1 MGGFTLQN
9 RRDFVKNLGLGTLGI
24 ATLSSF
30 DWMPFL
36 DDLSKKDLIHLT
48 VLHTNDMHSRI
59 ESFPNDHKQYPGQ
72 GGILAMGNMVNKVRS
87 EVGEVLLLD
96 AGDIFQ
102 GTPYFNEFGGELE
115 FKLMSQLRYD
125 CSTMGNHDF
134 DNGLEGFERMLKH
147 ADFPFVTSNYDFS
160 DTILNGKTLPHT
172 ILEKKG
178 LKIGIFGVGVA
189 FDGLVSKKNYGDTR
203 YLDPIQVS
211 NEKASYLKNEEK
223 CDMVICLSH
232 LGYEYKNTKVCD
244 KDLAQQTENINLII
258 GGHTHTFLPKAE
270 TYSNKSGKKVLV
282 NQAGWS
288 ALSLG
293 RVDFV
298 FSKKSGEIVENEYA
312 EVYSKNYAN
321 FL

>member
-1 MGGFTLQN
+1 MG
-9 RRDFVKNLGLGTLGI
+9 K
-24 ATLSSF
+24 
-30 DWMPFL
+30 
-36 DDLSKKDLIHLT
+36 
-48 VLHTNDMHSRI
+48 
-59 ESFPNDHKQYPGQ
+59 
-72 GGILAMGNMVNKVRS
+72 MVGSVRE
-87 EVGEVLLLD
+87 EVGDLLLLD

-125 CSTMGNHDF
+125 CATMGNHDF

-147 ADFPFVTSNYDFS
+147 ANFPFVTSNYDFN
-160 DTILNGKTLPHT
+160 DTILKGKTLPHK
-172 ILEKKG
+172 IIEKKG
-178 LKIGIFGVGVA
+178 LKIGVFGLGVA
-189 FDGLVSKKNYGDTR
+189 FEGLVSKKNYGSTQ
-203 YLDPIQVS
+203 YLDPIKVA
-211 NEKASYLKNEEK
+211 NEKAAYLKNEEK
-223 CDMVICLSH
+223 CNMVICLSH
-232 LGYEYKNTKVCD
+232 LGYQYKNTKVCD

-258 GGHTHTFLPKAE
+258 GGHTHTFLQKAE

-298 FSKKSGEIVENEYA
+298 FSKNSGEIVENEYA

-321 FL
+321 FS

>member
-1 MGGFTLQN
+1 MEEFTFQN
-9 RRDFVKNLGLGTLGI
+9 RRDFVKKLGLGALGV

-30 DWMPFL
+30 DWMSFAEEL
-36 DDLSKKDLIHLT
+36 TTKDLVHLT

-59 ESFPNDHKQYPGQ
+59 ESFPKDHKKYPGQ
-72 GGILAMGNMVNKVRS
+72 GGILAMGKMVNKVR
-87 EVGEVLLLD
+87 EDVGEILLLD

-125 CSTMGNHDF
+125 CATMGNHDF
-134 DNGLEGFERMLKH
+134 DNGLEGFERMLKY
-147 ADFPFVTSNYDFS
+147 AEFPFVTSNYDFS
-160 DTILNGKTLPHT
+160 DTILNGKTLPHK
-172 ILEKKG
+172 IIEKKG
-178 LKIGIFGVGVA
+178 LKIGIFGLGVA
-189 FDGLVSKKNYGDTR
+189 FEGLISKKNYGESV
-203 YLDPIQVS
+203 YLDPIKIA

-223 CDMVICLSH
+223 CNMVICLSH
-232 LGYEYKNTKVCD
+232 LGYDYKNTKVCD

-258 GGHTHTFLPKAE
+258 GGHTHTFLTKAE

-298 FSKKSGEIVENEYA
+298 FSKKSGEIVDNEYA
-312 EVYSKNYAN
+312 EVISKNYAN
-321 FL
+321 FS

>member
-1 MGGFTLQN
+1 MEEFTLQN
-9 RRDFVKNLGLGTLGI
+9 RRRFIRNLGLGVAGI
-24 ATLSSF
+24 TTLSSF
-30 DWMPFL
+30 DMAEVL
-36 DDLSKKDLIHLT
+36 DKLTNKDLISLT

-59 ESFPNDHKQYPGQ
+59 DAFPADHKSYPGQ
-72 GGILAMGNMVNKVRS
+72 GGILAMGNMVNSVRA
-87 EVGEVLLLD
+87 EVGELLLLD

-125 CSTMGNHDF
+125 CATMGNHDF

-160 DTILNGKTLPHT
+160 NTLLNGKTLSHK
-172 ILEKKG
+172 IIEKKG
-178 LKIGIFGVGVA
+178 IKIGIFGLGVA
-189 FDGLVSKKNYGDTR
+189 FDGLVNKKNYGETI
-203 YLDPIQVS
+203 YKDPIKIA
-211 NEKASYLKNEEK
+211 NEKAFFLKHEEK
-223 CDMVICLSH
+223 CNLVICLSH

-258 GGHTHTFLPKAE
+258 GGHTHTFLEKAE
-270 TYSNKSGKKVLV
+270 TYLNKSGKKVLV

-298 FSKKSGEIVENEYA
+298 FSKKTGKIVDNEYA
-312 EVYSKNYAN
+312 ELIIKNYAN
-321 FL
+321 FS

>member
-1 MGGFTLQN
+1 MGEYTLQN
-9 RRDFVKNLGLGTLGI
+9 RRAFLKKMGLGAAGV

-30 DWMPFL
+30 DWESVL
-36 DDLSKKDLIHLT
+36 ADLGKKDLVHLT

-59 ESFPNDHKQYPGQ
+59 ESFPTDHKKYPGQ
-72 GGILAMGNMVNKVRS
+72 GGILAMGNMVNQVR
-87 EVGEVLLLD
+87 EEIGELLLLD

-125 CSTMGNHDF
+125 CATMGNHDF
-134 DNGLEGFERMLKH
+134 DNGLEGFDRMLKF
-147 ADFPFVTSNYDFS
+147 ADFPFVTANYDFS
-160 DTILNGKTLPHT
+160 NTILNGKTQPYK
-172 ILEKKG
+172 IIQKKE

-189 FDGLVSKKNYGDTR
+189 FEGLVNKKNYGETQ
-203 YLDPIQVS
+203 YLDPIKVA
-211 NEKASYLKNEEK
+211 NEQATFLKHEEK
-223 CDMVICLSH
+223 CNLVICLSH

-244 KDLAQQTENINLII
+244 RDLAEQTENINLII
-258 GGHTHTFLPKAE
+258 GGHTHTFLQKAE

-298 FSKKSGEIVENEYA
+298 FSKQSGELVDNQYA

-321 FL
+321 FS

>member
-1 MGGFTLQN
+1 MEEYTLQN
-9 RRDFVKNLGLGTLGI
+9 RRRFLKNLGLGAFGVT
-24 ATLSSF
+24 ALSSF
-30 DWMPFL
+30 DWASTL
-36 DDLSKKDLIHLT
+36 DALSKKDLVHLT

-59 ESFPNDHKQYPGQ
+59 ESFPADHKKYPGQ
-72 GGILAMGNMVNKVRS
+72 GGMLAMGRMVNAVRD

-115 FKLMSQLRYD
+115 FKMMSQLRYD

-134 DNGLEGFERMLKH
+134 DNGLEGFDRMLKH
-147 ADFPFVTSNYDFS
+147 AEFPFVTSNYDFS
-160 DTILNGKTLPHT
+160 DTLLNGKTLPHK
-172 ILEKKG
+172 IIQKKG

-189 FDGLVSKKNYGDTR
+189 FEGLVSKKNYGNTQ
-203 YLDPIQVS
+203 YLDPIEVA
-211 NEKASYLKNEEK
+211 NKKAAYLKQEEK
-223 CDMVICLSH
+223 CNLVICLSH
-232 LGYEYKNTKVCD
+232 LGYQYKSTKVCD
-244 KDLAQQTENINLII
+244 IDLAQQTEHISLII

-270 TYSNKSGKKVLV
+270 TYSNKSGKKVVV

-298 FSKKSGEIVENEYA
+298 FSKKTGELVENEYA

-321 FL
+321 FS